1 MRLVRCGAALA
12 HYGSLRAAHGVFGEQ
27 IVSKLLSD
35 EEWRARLM
43 AEAARA
49 RGVSVA
55 PAPAAPACSFHMV
68 RAKLEAAGLRPT
80 RQRMTVGWLL
90 FGKGD
95 RHTTAET
102 LYQEAAKTKAN
113 ISLATVYNTLKQFSE
128 AGLVREIALY
138 GSRLW
143 YDTKTGAHQHFYVEG
158 EEHLLD
164 IPADDLSLADVQAPE
179 GMEIVS
185 VDVIV
190 RVRPKRN
197 S

>member
-1 MRLVRCGAALA
+1 MT
-12 HYGSLRAAHGVFGEQ
+12 
-27 IVSKLLSD
+27 KLLSD
-35 EEWRARLM
+35 EEWRARLL

-49 RGVSVA
+49 RG
-55 PAPAAPACSFHMV
+55 AAEAETARPRSICGFHEV
-68 RAKLEAAGLRPT
+68 KDRLQKAGLRPT
-80 RQRMTVGWLL
+80 RQRMALGWLL

-95 RHTTAET
+95 RHTTAEE
-102 LYQEAAKTKAN
+102 LYQEAAKTRAN

-143 YDTKTGAHQHFYVEG
+143 YDTKTGPHQHFYVEG

-164 IPADDLSLADVQAPE
+164 IPTDDLNLAGAISAPE

>member
-1 MRLVRCGAALA
+1 MT
-12 HYGSLRAAHGVFGEQ
+12 
-27 IVSKLLSD
+27 KLLSD
-35 EEWRARLM
+35 EEWRARLA

-49 RGVSVA
+49 RGQAGEVA
-55 PAPAAPACSFHMV
+55 AAPTRPRALCGFHEV
-68 RAKLEAAGLRPT
+68 KERLQKAGLRPT
-80 RQRMTVGWLL
+80 RQRTTLGWLL
-90 FGKGD
+90 FGRGD
-95 RHTTAET
+95 RHTTAEE
-102 LYQEAAKTKAN
+102 LYQEAAKTRAN

-143 YDTKTGAHQHFYVEG
+143 YDTKTGPHQHFYVEG

-164 IPADDLSLADVQAPE
+164 IPTEDLNLAETISAPD

>member
-1 MRLVRCGAALA
+1 MTKR
-12 HYGSLRAAHGVFGEQ
+12 
-27 IVSKLLSD
+27 LSD
-35 EEWRARLM
+35 EEWRTLMM

-49 RGVSVA
+49 RGVLT
-55 PAPAAPACSFHMV
+55 PPAAKRPACGFQNV
-68 RAKLEAAGLRPT
+68 KGRLEKVGLRPT
-80 RQRMTVGWLL
+80 RQRMTLGLLL

-95 RHTTAET
+95 RHTTAEE
-102 LYQEAAKTKAN
+102 LYQEATQARAN
-113 ISLATVYNTLKQFSE
+113 ISLATVYNTLKQFSD

-158 EEHLLD
+158 EEHLFD
-164 IPADDLSLADVQAPE
+164 IPAEDLNLADVRAPE

-190 RVRPKRN
+190 RVRPKTN

>member
-1 MRLVRCGAALA
+1 M
-12 HYGSLRAAHGVFGEQ
+12 
-27 IVSKLLSD
+27 SKLLSD
-35 EEWRARLM
+35 EEWRARL
-43 AEAARA
+43 AEEAARA
-49 RGVSVA
+49 RGLT
-55 PAPAAPACSFHMV
+55 PAAARPAACSFHAV

-80 RQRMTVGWLL
+80 RQRMTLGWLL

-102 LYQEAAKTKAN
+102 LYQEAARTNAN

-164 IPADDLSLADVQAPE
+164 IPADDLSLADVQAPD

>member
-1 MRLVRCGAALA
+1 MT
-12 HYGSLRAAHGVFGEQ
+12 
-27 IVSKLLSD
+27 KLLND
-35 EEWRARLM
+35 EEWRTLM
-43 AEAARA
+43 LAEAARA
-49 RGVSVA
+49 RGV
-55 PAPAAPACSFHMV
+55 PARVETKRPACGFHDL
-68 RAKLEAAGLRPT
+68 RARLETAGLRPT
-80 RQRMTVGWLL
+80 RQRMTLGLLL

-95 RHTTAET
+95 RHTTAEE
-102 LYQEAAKTKAN
+102 LYQEATEARAN
-113 ISLATVYNTLKQFSE
+113 ISLATVYNTLKQFSD

-158 EEHLLD
+158 EEHLFD
-164 IPADDLSLADVQAPE
+164 IPAEDIDLADVRAPE